1 MSSLDEELARAVAEA
16 EDRAP
21 ASERPVA
28 APKPVETTPKKK
40 LQNVGLVATLLV
52 MGAVILT
59 LVLTSF
65 KEAAVYSK
73 GVDELLHERA
83 KVAGRNVRVAGT
95 LVKGTLK
102 RRDNPCEYRF
112 SMEKN
117 QQKLDVRYA
126 QCVVPD
132 TFRDVPGV
140 NVEVTAEGK
149 LTDEGWFE
157 ASQIMAK
164 CPSKYEMNDRSKKG
178 EAPQHMVDPQSAQNE
193 RR

>member
-1 MSSLDEELARAVAEA
+1 MSRLDDELAKAVAQS
-16 EDRAP
+16 EDAAP
-21 ASERPVA
+21 TSERPVA
-28 APKPVETTPKKK
+28 APKVEKPPKKK
-40 LQNVGLVATLLV
+40 LQNVGLVAALLV
-52 MGAVILT
+52 MGGVILV

-65 KEAAVYSK
+65 KQAAVYSK
-73 GVDELLHERA
+73 SVDQLLAEKERI
-83 KVAGRNVRVAGT
+83 GSRNVRVAGT

-117 QQKLDVRYA
+117 NQKLDVRYA

-178 EAPQHMVDPQSAQNE
+178 EAPAHMDNGQSAQNE
-193 RR
+193 TR